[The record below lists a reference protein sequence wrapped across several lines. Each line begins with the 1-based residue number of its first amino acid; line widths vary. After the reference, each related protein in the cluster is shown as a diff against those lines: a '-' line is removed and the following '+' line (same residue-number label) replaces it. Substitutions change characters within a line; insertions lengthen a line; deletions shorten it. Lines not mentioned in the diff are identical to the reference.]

1 LINVGLIGYG
11 NWGRV
16 IHSKLKSVSNVK
28 FICRS
33 NDTYEDKLDLVDWVF
48 VVTPDDTHYD
58 IVKTCILNGK
68 NIFCEKPF
76 TANFKQAMS
85 LYGLAKTHGV
95 KLYVDDVFNFRNEL
109 KELHDS
115 IDRDREIKVVWNT
128 LKSKNYLNRLVYHNL
143 YMLYPI
149 LNSEVNVQWPKINNI
164 TFEYGVVDK
173 KYHEVNGI
181 DFTHSSGNNDALF
194 DMINGVLH
202 DNNNVD
208 WDYNKQIT
216 LNSEKILERIKRNIN
231 D

>member
-1 LINVGLIGYG
+1 
-11 NWGRV
+11 
-16 IHSKLKSVSNVK
+16 
-28 FICRS
+28 
-33 NDTYEDKLDLVDWVF
+33 
-48 VVTPDDTHYD
+48 
-58 IVKTCILNGK
+58 
-68 NIFCEKPF
+68 
-76 TANFKQAMS
+76 
-85 LYGLAKTHGV
+85 
-95 KLYVDDVFNFRNEL
+95 L

>member
-1 LINVGLIGYG
+1 
-11 NWGRV
+11 
-16 IHSKLKSVSNVK
+16 
-28 FICRS
+28 
-33 NDTYEDKLDLVDWVF
+33 
-48 VVTPDDTHYD
+48 
-58 IVKTCILNGK
+58 
-68 NIFCEKPF
+68 
-76 TANFKQAMS
+76 
-85 LYGLAKTHGV
+85 
-95 KLYVDDVFNFRNEL
+95 
-109 KELHDS
+109 
-115 IDRDREIKVVWNT
+115 
-128 LKSKNYLNRLVYHNL
+128 
-143 YMLYPI
+143 MLYPI